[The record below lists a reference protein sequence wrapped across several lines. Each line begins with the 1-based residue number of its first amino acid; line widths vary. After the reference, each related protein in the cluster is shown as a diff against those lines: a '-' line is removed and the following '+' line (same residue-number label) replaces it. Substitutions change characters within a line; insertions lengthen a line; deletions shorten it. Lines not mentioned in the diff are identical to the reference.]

1 MRPDQ
6 RGSTRQAQQKP
17 VYGAVLCCD
26 VTTGVAM
33 PRGPSLRF
41 AAKVEQL
48 HSALLVLVGQAH
60 GAARHDGSSR
70 AARDLVPERNES
82 RPPRARAASGWRG
95 EQAAAGD
102 VLPAAERKASRRVLR
117 VSACAA
123 KGKGGPEEEEE
134 EEEGCGYLRLRW
146 RASPRPR
153 CSSSGVPICVI
164 RVAGPPL

>member
-60 GAARHDGSSR
+60 GAARHHGSST

-82 RPPRARAASGWRG
+82 RPATTTRALRLGGEASRQPPATYCLLRSVRRAGESCVSAPAPRRGREDRRRRRRRRRVAVTCAFAGGPLRARVAPP
-95 EQAAAGD
+95 
-102 VLPAAERKASRRVLR
+102 PAFRSV
-117 VSACAA
+117 
-123 KGKGGPEEEEE
+123 
-134 EEEGCGYLRLRW
+134 
-146 RASPRPR
+146 
-153 CSSSGVPICVI
+153 
-164 RVAGPPL
+164 